1 MPPVVTTNPR
11 LSRNHAVVA
20 LCVALVLG
28 MTALS
33 FAAVP
38 LYRLFC
44 QVTGYEGTTRRAS
57 VAPETVLERS
67 LTIAFDA
74 NVGRGIGW
82 RFEPV
87 QRAQQLKIGEQG
99 LAFYR
104 ATNLSDTPQV
114 GMAVFN
120 VTPHKA
126 GSYFNKIECFCF
138 TAQRLEA
145 GQSIEMPV
153 AYFIDPAITDDADL
167 KKLTTITLSY
177 TFYPADKA
185 PVEASASPSSP
196 GIKAN

>member
-44 QVTGYEGTTRRAS
+44 QVTGYEGTTRRAI

-104 ATNLSDTPQV
+104 ATNLSDKPQV

-145 GQSIEMPV
+145 GQSVEMPV
-153 AYFIDPAITDDADL
+153 AYFIDPAINDDADL

-177 TFYPADKA
+177 TFYPADNA
-185 PVEASASPSSP
+185 PVEASASPSPP

>member
-11 LSRNHAVVA
+11 LSRNHVVVA
-20 LCVALVLG
+20 LCAALVLG

-57 VAPETVLERS
+57 VAPDTVLERS
-67 LTIAFDA
+67 LTVAFDA
-74 NVGRGIGW
+74 NVGPGIGW

-87 QRAQQLKIGEQG
+87 QRAQQLRIGEQG

-104 ATNLSDTPQV
+104 ATNRSDKPQV

-138 TAQRLEA
+138 TAQRLEP
-145 GQSIEMPV
+145 GQSVEMPV
-153 AYFIDPAITDDADL
+153 AYFIDPAIDGDADL

-177 TFYPADKA
+177 TFYPANKA
-185 PVEASASPSSP
+185 PVEASASPSP
-196 GIKAN
+196 PDVEAN

>member
-1 MPPVVTTNPR
+1 MIPGAAGNGR
-11 LSRNHAVVA
+11 LSRNGIVAV
-20 LCVALVLG
+20 LCAALVAG
-28 MTALS
+28 MVGLS
-33 FAAVP
+33 FASVP

-57 VAPETVLERS
+57 VAPDIVVERS
-67 LTIAFDA
+67 LTIDFDA
-74 NVGRGIGW
+74 NVGPGISW

-87 QRAQQLKIGEQG
+87 QRQQRLKIGEQG

-104 ATNLSDTPQV
+104 VSNRSSTPQV

-138 TAQRLEA
+138 TAQRLA
-145 GQSIEMPV
+145 PGQSAELPV
-153 AYFIDPAITDDADL
+153 AYFIDPAINDDPDL

-177 TFYPADKA
+177 TFYPAGKV
-185 PVEASASPSSP
+185 PVEASAVPSE
-196 GIKAN
+196 IKAN

>member
-1 MPPVVTTNPR
+1 MIPNVAGNGR
-11 LSRNHAVVA
+11 LSRNGIVAA
-20 LCVALVLG
+20 LCAVLVAAMVG
-28 MTALS
+28 LS
-33 FAAVP
+33 FASVP

-57 VAPETVLERS
+57 AAPATVIDRI
-67 LTIAFDA
+67 LTVDFDA
-74 NVGRGIGW
+74 NVGPGITW

-87 QRAQQLKIGEQG
+87 QRQQQLRIGEQG

-104 ATNLSDTPQV
+104 VSNRSNTPQV

-138 TAQRLEA
+138 TAQRLEP
-145 GQSIEMPV
+145 GQSAELPV
-153 AYFIDPAITDDADL
+153 AYFIDPEINDDPDL

-177 TFYPADKA
+177 TFYPAGKV
-185 PVEASASPSSP
+185 PVEASAVPSD
-196 GIKAN
+196 IKAN

>member
-1 MPPVVTTNPR
+1 MDLR
-11 LSRNHAVVA
+11 WKRRRRNTVAVVGS
-20 LCVALVLG
+20 LTLVAG
-28 MTALS
+28 MVGLAYAS
-33 FAAVP
+33 VP

-57 VAPETVLERS
+57 VAPDTVLARS
-67 LTIAFDA
+67 LTIEFDA
-74 NVGRGIGW
+74 NVGPGISW
-82 RFEPV
+82 RFEPA

-104 ATNLSDTPQV
+104 ATNLSDRPQV

-138 TAQRLEA
+138 TAQRLEP
-145 GQSIEMPV
+145 GQRAEMPV
-153 AYFIDPAITDDADL
+153 AYFIDPAINDDVDL

-185 PVEASASPSSP
+185 PVEASFSPVPP
-196 GIKAN
+196 GTKAN

>member
-11 LSRNHAVVA
+11 LSRNHVVVA
-20 LCVALVLG
+20 LCAALVLG

-104 ATNLSDTPQV
+104 ATNLSDKPQV

-145 GQSIEMPV
+145 GQSVEMPV
-153 AYFIDPAITDDADL
+153 AYFIDPAINDDADL
-167 KKLTTITLSY
+167 KKLATITLSY

-185 PVEASASPSSP
+185 PVEASASPSPP

>member
-1 MPPVVTTNPR
+1 VV
-11 LSRNHAVVA
+11 V
-20 LCVALVLG
+20 LCTALVAG

-44 QVTGYEGTTRRAS
+44 QVTGYEGTTRRAI
-57 VAPETVLERS
+57 VAPETVLARS
-67 LTIAFDA
+67 LTIDFDA
-74 NVGRGIGW
+74 NVGPGISW
-82 RFEPV
+82 RFEPA
-87 QRAQQLKIGEQG
+87 QRAQQLRIGEQG

-104 ATNLSDTPQV
+104 ATNISDKPQV

-138 TAQRLEA
+138 TAQRLEP
-145 GQSIEMPV
+145 GQSVEMPV
-153 AYFIDPAITDDADL
+153 AYFIDPAINDDIDL

-185 PVEASASPSSP
+185 PVEAAASPSPLDSR
-196 GIKAN
+196 AN

>member
-1 MPPVVTTNPR
+1 MSPFATSGRR
-11 LSRNHAVVA
+11 LSRNHLVVG
-20 LCVALVLG
+20 LCAALVAA

-44 QVTGYEGTTRRAS
+44 QVTGYDGTTRRAS
-57 VAPETVLERS
+57 VAPETVLARS
-67 LTIAFDA
+67 LTIDFDA
-74 NVGRGIGW
+74 NVGPGISW
-82 RFEPV
+82 RFEPA

-104 ATNLSDTPQV
+104 ATNLSDKPQV

-138 TAQRLEA
+138 TAQRLEP
-145 GQSIEMPV
+145 GQNVEMPV
-153 AYFIDPAITDDADL
+153 AYFIDPAINDDIDL

-177 TFYPADKA
+177 TFYQADKA
-185 PVEASASPSSP
+185 PVEASASPSASAS
-196 GIKAN
+196 KAN

>member
-1 MPPVVTTNPR
+1 MARITMRDWP
-11 LSRNHAVVA
+11 LSRNHLVVV
-20 LCVALVLG
+20 LCAALVAA
-28 MTALS
+28 MTGLS

-57 VAPETVLERS
+57 VAPATVLARS
-67 LTIAFDA
+67 LTIDFDA
-74 NVGRGIGW
+74 NVGPGIGW
-82 RFEPV
+82 RFEPA
-87 QRAQQLKIGEQG
+87 QRAQQLRIGEQG

-104 ATNLSDTPQV
+104 ATNLSNKPQV

-120 VTPHKA
+120 VTPHEA

-138 TAQRLEA
+138 TAQRLEP

-153 AYFIDPAITDDADL
+153 AYFIDPAINDDVDL

-177 TFYPADKA
+177 TFYPAA
-185 PVEASASPSSP
+185 NVPVEANASAAPPDS
-196 GIKAN
+196 KAN

>member
-1 MPPVVTTNPR
+1 MSPFATSGRR
-11 LSRNHAVVA
+11 LSRNHLVVGLCAALVVA
-20 LCVALVLG
+20 

-44 QVTGYEGTTRRAS
+44 QVTGYDGTTRRAS
-57 VAPETVLERS
+57 VAPETVLARS
-67 LTIAFDA
+67 LTIDFDA
-74 NVGRGIGW
+74 NVGPGISW
-82 RFEPV
+82 RFEPA

-104 ATNLSDTPQV
+104 ATNLSDKPQV

-138 TAQRLEA
+138 TEQTLQPGETAD
-145 GQSIEMPV
+145 MPIV
-153 AYFIDPAITDDADL
+153 FFVDPELDDNRELDTI
-167 KKLTTITLSY
+167 KEITLSY
-177 TFYPADKA
+177 TFY
-185 PVEASASPSSP
+185 ASDNEGS
-196 GIKAN
+196 

>member
-1 MPPVVTTNPR
+1 MPPVVTSNPR

-44 QVTGYEGTTRRAS
+44 QVTGYEGTTRRAI

-104 ATNLSDTPQV
+104 ATNLSDKPQV

-145 GQSIEMPV
+145 GQSVEMPV
-153 AYFIDPAITDDADL
+153 AYFIDPAINDDADL

-177 TFYPADKA
+177 TFYPADNA
-185 PVEASASPSSP
+185 PVEASASPSPP